1 VADQDTLEPLVQRWT
16 DGDRGAFD
24 ELVGVLYD
32 DLRAMA
38 HRHLL
43 GERANHTLTTT
54 ALVHEAYVELSRRT
68 GPAWRGRAQ
77 FFALLSKVMRHVLVD
92 YARQK
97 KAAKRGG
104 GELHVEIDEQAA
116 AGGGANGL
124 LEILSVNRALEHL
137 EARDARLARIVEC
150 RFFGGLQESEIAEA
164 LGVSTRTVERDWRR
178 ARAYL
183 HTLLATDQAPAPDEE
198 HGAE

>member
-1 VADQDTLEPLVQRWT
+1 MGGEDTLEHLVRRWT

-24 ELVGVLYD
+24 DLVDVLYD
-32 DLRAMA
+32 DLRALA
-38 HRHLL
+38 HRHLQR
-43 GERANHTLTTT
+43 ERANHTLTTT

-92 YARQK
+92 YARHK

-104 GELHVEIDEQAA
+104 GELHVPIDEQV
-116 AGGGANGL
+116 AGASDGL
-124 LEILSVNRALEHL
+124 LDLLSVNRALEQL
-137 EARDARLARIVEC
+137 EARDARLARLVEC
-150 RFFGGLQESEIAEA
+150 RFFGGMPESEIADA
-164 LGVSTRTVERDWRR
+164 FGVSTRTIERDWTR

-183 HTLLATDQAPAPDEE
+183 HALLSTDTTDSPGKGHD
-198 HGAE
+198 AE

>member
-1 VADQDTLEPLVQRWT
+1 MGGEDTLEHLVQRWT
-16 DGDRGAFD
+16 DGDRDAFD
-24 ELVGVLYD
+24 DLVEVLYD

-38 HRHLL
+38 HRHLQ

-92 YARQK
+92 YARHR

-116 AGGGANGL
+116 GATNGL

-150 RFFGGLQESEIAEA
+150 RFFGGMQESEIAEA
-164 LGVSTRTVERDWRR
+164 LGVSTRTVERDWTR

-183 HTLLATDQAPAPDEE
+183 HALLAGEPAVAPEEE
-198 HGAE
+198 HDAE

>member
-1 VADQDTLEPLVQRWT
+1 MGGQDTIEQLVQRWT

-24 ELVGVLYD
+24 QLVGVLYD

-38 HRHLL
+38 HRHLQ

-68 GPAWRGRAQ
+68 GPTWRGRAQ

-92 YARQK
+92 YARNR

-104 GELHVEIDEQAA
+104 GDRHVELDEQT
-116 AGGGANGL
+116 AGASDGL
-124 LEILSVNRALEHL
+124 LEVLSVNRALEQL
-137 EARDARLARIVEC
+137 EVRDARLARIVEC
-150 RFFGGLQESEIAEA
+150 RFFGGMPESEIADA
-164 LGVSTRTVERDWRR
+164 LGVSTRTIERDWRR
-178 ARAYL
+178 ARAHL
-183 HTLLATDQAPAPDEE
+183 HALLSTRMPGPGS
-198 HGAE
+198 GARDPE